1 MTELEPAWMLRRR
14 KGSRWRAVLPLLQ
27 RQCVRRGQLTGA
39 VQSWYQDLLED
50 RLTHCGH
57 SLDAVFRLTAD
68 RSRSTRCPQAVDANR
83 GPTGDRTIMK
93 TLLLLVL
100 SMVAAA
106 REATAQ
112 EDAQCVR
119 ERAAMVETIRA
130 YARSDASVLGQ
141 QGLSERV
148 LEAMG
153 QTKRHLFIPER
164 SCSIAYADR
173 PIPIG
178 LGQTISQP
186 FIVAL
191 MTQLAEVAPD
201 HVVLEVG
208 TGSGYQAAILAHL
221 ARKVCTIEI
230 IPALAEAAAKTLRDL
245 AYDNVSVRLGDG
257 YGGWPECGPFDA
269 IVVTAALGQV
279 PPPLIEQLKVG
290 GRLVMPVGPLTPLS
304 TSRSSKKSPLARRQ
318 RAPSP
323 PCASCPSRVQRAGNG
338 EF

>member
-1 MTELEPAWMLRRR
+1 MR
-14 KGSRWRAVLPLLQ
+14 
-27 RQCVRRGQLTGA
+27 
-39 VQSWYQDLLED
+39 
-50 RLTHCGH
+50 
-57 SLDAVFRLTAD
+57 
-68 RSRSTRCPQAVDANR
+68 
-83 GPTGDRTIMK
+83 

-100 SMVAAA
+100 SMAAAA

-153 QTKRHLFIPER
+153 QTKRHLFISER

-173 PIPIG
+173 PFPIG
-178 LGQTISQP
+178 HGQTISQP

-191 MTQLAEVAPD
+191 MTQLANVAPD
-201 HVVLEVG
+201 DVVLEVG

-221 ARKVCTIEI
+221 A
-230 IPALAEAAAKTLRDL
+230 
-245 AYDNVSVRLGDG
+245 YDNVSVRLGDG
-257 YGGWPECGPFDA
+257 YAGWPDCGPFDE
-269 IVVTAALGQV
+269 IIVTAALGQV

-290 GRLVMPVGPLTPLS
+290 GRLVMPVGPAYTTQQLTVVEKTGPGKTTTHAAGLVRFVPF
-304 TSRSSKKSPLARRQ
+304 TRSQ
-318 RAPSP
+318 
-323 PCASCPSRVQRAGNG
+323 
-338 EF
+338 E